1 MAEIV
6 INNFFIQNN
15 VVNCSASEKKEEKK
29 NGVFVNRALEETLK
43 LPPNVLR
50 NIWNTFIDESSSYS

>member
-15 VVNCSASEKKEEKK
+15 IVNCSASEKKEEKK
-29 NGVFVNRALEETLK
+29 NGVFVNRALEETL
-43 LPPNVLR
+43 
-50 NIWNTFIDESSSYS
+50 